1 MDGKDMHRDEGGN
14 ALKKFLEPE
23 SVALIGVPRQ
33 SGPGSYNN
41 AETMLRYG
49 FQGRIYPINPNAA
62 EICGL
67 KAYPAIGD
75 VPEIVDL
82 AVISVGRD
90 RVLPMVEQCIRAGVK
105 HLLIIT
111 QGFADAD
118 AAGREMQA
126 RILAAARE
134 NGVRILGPNTMGVV
148 NNFRRF
154 TSAFI
159 DLAPP
164 RDFPPVSL
172 IAQTGVIQVAA
183 QNMAYR
189 NWGKAIDIG
198 NGCDLDVVDALK
210 YLAADPE
217 TKIIAIYAEGI
228 TRGRAFLEAASR
240 ANLSKPVLVFKSGRS
255 QAGAKA
261 ALSHTGSLVGE
272 DHVFDAVFQRAGVL
286 RVKSGTELKDAI
298 RALLLMGEMKGPRLG
313 VLTITGAGGIMV
325 ADACEDFG
333 LTLSRLPE
341 GLAEALQKGI
351 PDWIHIGNPIDIWPV
366 GMIGGNYP
374 GVFGLALEEL
384 LRSPEVDGVVVILP
398 VTSSPLHAN
407 LNMEDVVAQVR
418 SRVGNGKPMALW
430 PYIDADAFV
439 DRFEAI
445 PGVACFDTI
454 EQAVQGLSFCHR
466 RHLAKERNLP
476 IQKSFA
482 YDHDVLDPLLNK
494 GRRDKV
500 LLGEDAMAFLSI
512 FGISTARGALVGNRQ
527 GLPDAAAHLCYPL
540 VLKLAGRAFLHKSE
554 WGGVVTGIR
563 NEQELLAAYDSMV
576 KKVQQRNPGLTVEAV
591 QLQEQMQGRELLL
604 GLKRDPQFGPVL
616 ACGMGGIHTEIF
628 RDVSRSIAPI
638 DETEAIRM
646 LTALKMFPLL
656 KGARGE
662 APANLPALTACL
674 ERLSFLAMEIPDIAE
689 LDLNPVMAMA
699 EGCVVVDARILWD

>member
-1 MDGKDMHRDEGGN
+1 MKGEEIRSNEAGH

-75 VPEIVDL
+75 VPETVDL

-118 AAGREMQA
+118 AAGRAMQA
-126 RILAAARE
+126 RILATARE

-164 RDFPPVSL
+164 EVVPPVSL

-198 NGCDLDVVDALK
+198 NGCDLDVVDALA
-210 YLAADPE
+210 YLADDPE
-217 TKIIAIYAEGI
+217 TKVIAVYAEGI
-228 TRGRAFLEAASR
+228 IRGREFLEAAAR
-240 ANLSKPVLVFKSGRS
+240 ATLSKPVLIFKSGSS

-272 DHVFDAVFQRAGVL
+272 DHVFDAVFRRAGVQ
-286 RVKSGTELKDAI
+286 RVKNGAELKDAI
-298 RALLLMGEMKGPRLG
+298 RALLLMGEMQGPRLG
-313 VLTITGAGGIMV
+313 VLTITGAGGIMA

-333 LTLSRLPE
+333 LTLARLPE
-341 GLAEALQKGI
+341 GLAEKLQKGI

-374 GVFGLALEEL
+374 GVFGLSLEEL
-384 LRSPEVDGVVVILP
+384 LKSPEVDGVVVILP

-418 SRVGNGKPMALW
+418 QRVGGNKPIALW
-430 PYIDADAFV
+430 PYIDTDAFV
-439 DRFEAI
+439 DRYEAI
-445 PGVACFDTI
+445 PGVACFETI

-466 RHLAKERNLP
+466 RRLAKQRDIP
-476 IQKSFA
+476 VQKRFA
-482 YDHDVLDPLLNK
+482 YDRDAMKPLLDK
-494 GRRDKV
+494 GRQDKV
-500 LLGEDAMAFLSI
+500 LLGEDAMALLGI
-512 FGISTARGALVGNRQ
+512 FGIPTVRGVLAGSRQ
-527 GLPDAAAHLCYPL
+527 DLPGAAAHLRYPL

-554 WGGVVTGIR
+554 WGGVVTGIG
-563 NEQELLAAYDSMV
+563 NEEELLAAYDAMI
-576 KKVQQRNPGLTVEAV
+576 KKVLQSNPDLTVEAV
-591 QLQEQMQGRELLL
+591 QLQEQVQGRELLM
-604 GLKRDPQFGPVL
+604 GLKRDPQFGPVV
-616 ACGMGGIHTEIF
+616 ACGMGGVYTEIF
-628 RDVSRSIAPI
+628 RDVSRSLVPV
-638 DETEAIRM
+638 DETEALRM
-646 LTALKMFPLL
+646 LASLKMFPLL

-662 APANLPALTACL
+662 ASADLPALAACL

-699 EGCVVVDARILWD
+699 EGCVAVDARILWD

>member
-1 MDGKDMHRDEGGN
+1 MNREEIRRNEEGN
-14 ALKKFLEPE
+14 AMKKFMEPE

-67 KAYPAIGD
+67 KVYPAIGD
-75 VPEIVDL
+75 VPETVDL

-90 RVLPMVEQCIRAGVK
+90 RVLQMVEQCIRAGVK

-111 QGFADAD
+111 QGFDDAD

-148 NNFRRF
+148 NNFKHF
-154 TSAFI
+154 TTAFI
-159 DLAPP
+159 DLTPP
-164 RDFPPVSL
+164 QDFPPVSL

-198 NGCDLDVVDALK
+198 NGCDLDVVDALE

-217 TKIIAIYAEGI
+217 TKIIAVYAEGI

-240 ANLSKPVLVFKSGRS
+240 ATLSKPVLVFKSGRS
-255 QAGAKA
+255 QAGARA

-286 RVKSGTELKDAI
+286 RVKSGAELKDAI
-298 RALLLMGEMKGPRLG
+298 RALLLLGEMKGPRLG

-333 LTLSRLPE
+333 LTLARLPE
-341 GLAEALQKGI
+341 GLAEELQKGI

-374 GVFGLALEEL
+374 GVFGRSLEEL

-398 VTSSPLHAN
+398 VTNSPLHAN

-418 SRVGNGKPMALW
+418 RRVGNSKPMALW

-466 RHLAKERNLP
+466 HHLAKKRSIP
-476 IQKSFA
+476 VQKRFA
-482 YDHDVLDPLLNK
+482 YDHDVVKLLLNK

-500 LLGEDAMAFLSI
+500 LLGEDAMALLGI
-512 FGISTARGALVGNRQ
+512 FGISTAKGALAGSRQ
-527 GLPDAAAHLCYPL
+527 VLLDAAAHLHYPL
-540 VLKLAGRAFLHKSE
+540 VLKLAGQAFIHKSE

-563 NEQELLAAYDSMV
+563 NEEELLPAYDSMMKNV
-576 KKVQQRNPGLTVEAV
+576 LLNNPGLTVEAV
-591 QLQEQMQGRELLL
+591 QLQEQMRGRELLM
-604 GLKRDPQFGPVL
+604 GLKRDPQFGPVI
-616 ACGMGGIHTEIF
+616 ACGMGGIYTEIL
-628 RDVSRSIAPI
+628 RDVSQSIIPI
-638 DETEAIRM
+638 DQTEAMRM
-646 LTALKMFPLL
+646 LTSLKMFPLL

-662 APANLPALTACL
+662 ASADLPSLVACL
-674 ERLSFLAMEIPDIAE
+674 EHLSFLAMEIPDIAE

>member
-1 MDGKDMHRDEGGN
+1 M
-14 ALKKFLEPE
+14 KKFLEPE

-49 FQGRIYPINPNAA
+49 FRGRIYPINPNAL

-67 KAYPAIGD
+67 KTYATVGN

-90 RVLPMVEQCIRAGVK
+90 RVLPMVEQCIRKGIK
-105 HLLIIT
+105 RLIIIT

-118 AAGREMQA
+118 AAGRDMQA
-126 RILAAARE
+126 RILTMGRE

-148 NNFRRF
+148 NNFKRF
-154 TSAFI
+154 TTAFI

-172 IAQTGVIQVAA
+172 VAQTGVIQVAA
-183 QNMAYR
+183 RNMAYR

-198 NGCDLDVVDALK
+198 NGADLDVIDALE

-217 TKIIAIYAEGI
+217 TKVIAVYIEGI
-228 TRGRAFLEAASR
+228 SRGRAFLEAASR
-240 ANLSKPVLVFKSGRS
+240 VTRSKPVIVFKSGRS

-272 DHVFDAVFQRAGVL
+272 DHVFDAVFRRAGVI
-286 RVKSGTELKDAI
+286 RVKSGAELKDAI
-298 RALLLMGEMKGPRLG
+298 RALLLMGGMKGPRLG

-325 ADACEDFG
+325 ADACEDFN
-333 LTLSRLPE
+333 LTLAKLPE

-374 GVFGLALEEL
+374 GVFGLSLEEL
-384 LRSPEVDGVVVILP
+384 LRSPGVDGVVVILP
-398 VTSSPLHAN
+398 VMNSPLHAN
-407 LNMEDVVAQVR
+407 INMEDVVAQVCQ
-418 SRVGNGKPMALW
+418 RVGNKKPIALW
-430 PYIDADAFV
+430 PYVDADTFI
-439 DRFEAI
+439 DRYEAI

-466 RHLAKERNLP
+466 YHLAKHRSIP
-476 IQKSFA
+476 IQKSFV
-482 YDHDVLDPLLNK
+482 YDHDALKPLLDK
-494 GRRDKV
+494 GHRDKV
-500 LLGEDAMAFLSI
+500 LLGEDAMELLSL
-512 FGISTARGALVGNRQ
+512 FGIPITRGAMAQSRQ
-527 GLPDAAAHLCYPL
+527 NLLAAASILRYPL
-540 VLKLAGRAFLHKSE
+540 VLKLSGRAFIHKSE
-554 WGGVVTGIR
+554 SGGVITDIR
-563 NEQELLAAYDSMV
+563 NGEELLLAYDSMM
-576 KKVQQRNPGLTVEAV
+576 KKVLQNNPGITVEAV
-591 QLQEQMQGRELLL
+591 QIQEQIQGREILM
-604 GLKRDPQFGPVL
+604 GFKRDPQFGSVI
-616 ACGMGGIHTEIF
+616 ACGMGGIHTEIL
-628 RDVSRSIAPI
+628 RDVSQSIIPV
-638 DETEAIRM
+638 DQTEAFRM
-646 LTALKMFPLL
+646 LTSLKMFPLL
-656 KGARGE
+656 KGVRGE
-662 APANLPALTACL
+662 GSVDLTSLAACL
-674 ERLSFLAMEIPDIAE
+674 EHLALLAMEIPDIAE